1 MLGKPL
7 TIIIPKMGTNKKELV
22 RGLKYELIAL
32 PLMLVAPILIT
43 IGFKAIK
50 IQNNYLWLIVGVL
63 LAILA
68 IVLGFLGIRII
79 LNAFFNSK

>member
-1 MLGKPL
+1 MA
-7 TIIIPKMGTNKKELV
+7 TDRKELV
-22 RGLKYELIAL
+22 RGLQYELIAL
-32 PLMLVAPILIT
+32 PLLILGPVLIS

-50 IQNNYLWLIVGVL
+50 LQNNYWWLITGIII
-63 LAILA
+63 AITA

>member
-1 MLGKPL
+1 
-7 TIIIPKMGTNKKELV
+7 MGTDRKEFT
-22 RGLKYELIAL
+22 RGLKYELAAL
-32 PLMLVAPILIT
+32 PLLLIAPILIT

-50 IQNNYLWLIVGVL
+50 LQNNYLWLILGII
-63 LAILA
+63 LAIAA